1 MKKQE
6 VLFVR
11 EGSTVVAYVPIRDES
26 ASIRYK
32 EGQATKAIKNYCT
45 KLYWLGEKITRI
57 DRNGYA
63 GYSQNESGN
72 KFYCFT
78 FILSR

>member
-11 EGSTVVAYVPIRDES
+11 EGSTVVAYIPIRDEGV
-26 ASIRYK
+26 SISHK
-32 EGQATKAIKNYCT
+32 EGQATKAIKDYCA
-45 KLYWLGEKITRI
+45 KLYQLGEKITRI
-57 DRNGYA
+57 DRKGYA